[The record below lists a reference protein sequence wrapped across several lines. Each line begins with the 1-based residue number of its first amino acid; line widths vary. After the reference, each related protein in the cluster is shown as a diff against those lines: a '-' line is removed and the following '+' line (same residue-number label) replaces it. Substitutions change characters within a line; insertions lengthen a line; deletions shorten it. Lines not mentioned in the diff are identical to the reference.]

1 MDIDTVRKMGREVLG
16 LELTESDARE
26 LVAPLAGLQQLID
39 DVAKVRLQFT
49 AEPFVSPRLA
59 DAWLERW
66 PEP

>member
-1 MDIDTVRKMGREVLG
+1 MGREVLG
-16 LELTESDARE
+16 LELNESDARE

-39 DVAKVRLQFT
+39 DIEKVRLHFT
-49 AEPFVSPRLA
+49 DGPFTSPRVA